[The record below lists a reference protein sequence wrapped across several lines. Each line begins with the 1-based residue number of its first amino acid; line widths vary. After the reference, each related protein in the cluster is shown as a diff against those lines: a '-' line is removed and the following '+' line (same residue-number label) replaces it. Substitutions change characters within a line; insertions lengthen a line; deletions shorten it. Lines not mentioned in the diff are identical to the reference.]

1 MRRIVR
7 AHLNTIL
14 LCVLIPL
21 AAVLLI
27 EVRTPPTY
35 SAQVRLQ
42 TLSAAPG
49 SSTEADGL
57 SSRVLALATTPQ
69 VVRSALRAAGQPA
82 GSADALD
89 ASLHRVTIERLGESS
104 VVALSVLDHDRDAA
118 TRTVSAL
125 AQRVS
130 GFMNNGSR
138 GEFDAARRDVARRTA
153 AALQHRNQVQHDLL
167 HTDGL
172 QARANLQVLLDAA
185 QKDLDQVQAEQSAL
199 TLSDVNRDKVVTVDS
214 AHPTVDKVPSQ
225 LVPRSALAVLLALLV
240 GLALAVVQ
248 EPLPPRI
255 AGIRVLARALD
266 APILGSTGKRAEAL
280 AASMSLAARR
290 QGVETVVLVGVDD
303 RDEKAT
309 RQILDTMLPAR
320 AQEIASPTVVTSGG
334 GTSGGTPANGRTA
347 NGSPGRA
354 TEPTVTMSSQVR
366 FTDRYGVTPAEEPTA
381 GVVVVSA
388 GTARRTAL
396 DEVQDIV
403 RAMRW
408 PVVGVVEV
416 APRRGWLVSP

>member
-1 MRRIVR
+1 VTLDEIMRRIVR

-21 AAVLLI
+21 AVVLLI
-27 EVRTPPTY
+27 ELRTPPTY

-42 TLSAAPG
+42 TLSGAPG

-69 VVRSALRAAGQPA
+69 VVRSALHAAGQPA

-89 ASLHRVTIERLGESS
+89 ASLHRITAERLGESS
-104 VVALSVLDHDRDAA
+104 VVALSVLDHDRAAA

-125 AQRVS
+125 AQRVTT
-130 GFMNNGSR
+130 FMNSGSR
-138 GEFDAARRDVARRTA
+138 AQFDAALRDVDRRSA
-153 AALQHRNQVQHDLL
+153 AALQHRDKVQGDLL

-172 QARANLQVLLDAA
+172 QARANLQILLDAA
-185 QKDLDQVQAEQSAL
+185 QKDLDQVQGEQSAL
-199 TLSDVNRDKVVTVDS
+199 TLSEVNRDQVVTVD
-214 AHPTVDKVPSQ
+214 ATHPTVDRVPSE
-225 LVPRSALAVLLALLV
+225 LLPRTALGLLLGLLV

-248 EPLPPRI
+248 ETVRPRI

-266 APILGSTGKRAEAL
+266 APILGSTGERAEAL
-280 AASMSLAARR
+280 AGSMSLAARR

-309 RQILDTMLPAR
+309 RQLLDSMLPTR
-320 AQEIASPTVVTSGG
+320 VQEVSSPSVV
-334 GTSGGTPANGRTA
+334 PANGS
-347 NGSPGRA
+347 SPTGGPAMGNAPEAGVRM
-354 TEPTVTMSSQVR
+354 TSRVR
-366 FTDRYGVTPAEEPTA
+366 FTDRYGVAPAEEPTA

-388 GTARRTAL
+388 GTARRTGL

-416 APRRGWLVSP
+416 APRRSWLVSP

>member
-1 MRRIVR
+1 VTLDEIMRRIVR

-14 LCVLIPL
+14 LCVLVPL
-21 AAVLLI
+21 AVVLLI
-27 EVRTPPTY
+27 EARTPPTY

-42 TLSAAPG
+42 TQSTAPG

-69 VVRSALRAAGQPA
+69 VVRSALHAAGRPA
-82 GSADALD
+82 SSADALD
-89 ASLHRVTIERLGESS
+89 ASLHRVTAARLGESP
-104 VVALSVLDHDRDAA
+104 VVVLSVLDHDRDAA
-118 TRTVSAL
+118 SRTVSAL
-125 AQRVS
+125 AQRVT
-130 GFMNNGSR
+130 GFMNTGDR
-138 GEFDAARRDVARRTA
+138 AQFDAALSDVNRRSS
-153 AALQHRNQVQHDLL
+153 AALRHRDQIQKDLL

-185 QKDLDQVQAEQSAL
+185 QKDLDQVQAEQTAL
-199 TLSDVNRDKVVTVDS
+199 TLSQVNRDQVVTVDA
-214 AHPTVDKVPSQ
+214 AHPTVDRVPSG
-225 LVPRSALAVLLALLV
+225 LLPRAALGILLGALV
-240 GLALAVVQ
+240 GLAVAVVQ
-248 EPLPPRI
+248 ETVRPRI

-266 APILGSTGKRAEAL
+266 APILGSTGERSEAL
-280 AASMSLAARR
+280 AGSMSLAARR

-309 RQILDTMLPAR
+309 RQLLDTMLPTR
-320 AQEIASPTVVTSGG
+320 AQDVASSSVLSP
-334 GTSGGTPANGRTA
+334 
-347 NGSPGRA
+347 NGSVSSGSRRSGDG
-354 TEPTVTMSSQVR
+354 EPEPSVRMTSQVR
-366 FTDRYGVTPAEEPTA
+366 FTDRYGVAPAEEPTA

-416 APRRGWLVSP
+416 APRRSWRVSS

>member
-1 MRRIVR
+1 
-7 AHLNTIL
+7 
-14 LCVLIPL
+14 
-21 AAVLLI
+21 
-27 EVRTPPTY
+27 
-35 SAQVRLQ
+35 
-42 TLSAAPG
+42 
-49 SSTEADGL
+49 
-57 SSRVLALATTPQ
+57 
-69 VVRSALRAAGQPA
+69 
-82 GSADALD
+82 
-89 ASLHRVTIERLGESS
+89 
-104 VVALSVLDHDRDAA
+104 
-118 TRTVSAL
+118 
-125 AQRVS
+125 
-130 GFMNNGSR
+130 
-138 GEFDAARRDVARRTA
+138 
-153 AALQHRNQVQHDLL
+153 
-167 HTDGL
+167 
-172 QARANLQVLLDAA
+172 
-185 QKDLDQVQAEQSAL
+185 
-199 TLSDVNRDKVVTVDS
+199 
-214 AHPTVDKVPSQ
+214 
-225 LVPRSALAVLLALLV
+225 
-240 GLALAVVQ
+240 
-248 EPLPPRI
+248 
-255 AGIRVLARALD
+255 
-266 APILGSTGKRAEAL
+266 
-280 AASMSLAARR
+280 MSLAARR

-396 DEVQDIV
+396 DEVQNIV

>member
-1 MRRIVR
+1 MTLDEIMRRIVR

-21 AAVLLI
+21 AVVLLI

-42 TLSAAPG
+42 TLAGAPG

-89 ASLHRVTIERLGESS
+89 ASLHRVTAERLGESS
-104 VVALSVLDHDRDAA
+104 VVALSVLDHDRSAA

-125 AQRVS
+125 AQRVTS
-130 GFMNNGSR
+130 FMNSGSR
-138 GEFDAARRDVARRTA
+138 GQFDAALKAVNRRSA
-153 AALQHRNQVQHDLL
+153 AALRHRDQVQSDLL

-185 QKDLDQVQAEQSAL
+185 QKDLDQVQAEQSSL
-199 TLSDVNRDKVVTVDS
+199 TLNEVNRDQVVTVD
-214 AHPTVDKVPSQ
+214 AANPTVDRVPSE
-225 LVPRSALAVLLALLV
+225 LLPRAALGLLLGLLV
-240 GLALAVVQ
+240 GLAVAVVQ
-248 EPLPPRI
+248 ETVRPRI

-266 APILGSTGKRAEAL
+266 APILGSTGERSEAL
-280 AASMSLAARR
+280 AGSMSLAARR

-309 RQILDTMLPAR
+309 RQLLDTMLPTR
-320 AQEIASPTVVTSGG
+320 VQEVSSPAMVSPNGGAPSEGPETTVRMT
-334 GTSGGTPANGRTA
+334 
-347 NGSPGRA
+347 
-354 TEPTVTMSSQVR
+354 SQVR
-366 FTDRYGVTPAEEPTA
+366 FTDRYGVAPAEEPTA
-381 GVVVVSA
+381 GVIVVSA
-388 GTARRTAL
+388 GTARRTGL

-416 APRRGWLVSP
+416 APRRSWLVSP